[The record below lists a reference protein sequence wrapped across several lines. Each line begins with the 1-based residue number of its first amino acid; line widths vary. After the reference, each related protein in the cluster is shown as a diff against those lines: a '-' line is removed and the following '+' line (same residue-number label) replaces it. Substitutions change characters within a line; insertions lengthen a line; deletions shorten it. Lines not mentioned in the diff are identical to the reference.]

1 MKTINVGE
9 VAVFD
14 HVEPN
19 KEQALKILEE
29 AAEVFGAWQEWDRK
43 EMFYGDTRNSVINEI
58 ADVIQACANLVSSLE
73 LRDLTS
79 AMGHCEQRNIER
91 GRITPEPLDTDGV
104 PIKIG
109 DKLYFVGGDD
119 TPLKCVGFHSDGDVI
134 FTDWEETG
142 TFAYENATVFTHKK
156 PDSWEQW
163 EADGKKSG
171 AEYWS
176 CEDEHLCIEC
186 EHGFVQTSK
195 TCTVNKYID
204 LIRRAKALAGVDD
217 ESL

>member
-1 MKTINVGE
+1 MKTINVGK

-58 ADVIQACANLVSSLE
+58 ADVIQACANLVYSLD

-119 TPLKCVGFHSDGDVI
+119 TLLKCVGFHPDGDVI

-142 TFAYENATVFTHKK
+142 TMAYENATAFTHKK
-156 PDSWEQW
+156 PDSWEQLEKDMSAGAYDYCATLLGIDTRKTLTSEDN
-163 EADGKKSG
+163 EAF
-171 AEYWS
+171 AE
-176 CEDEHLCIEC
+176 DI
-186 EHGFVQTSK
+186 
-195 TCTVNKYID
+195 
-204 LIRRAKALAGVDD
+204 IRRAKALAGFDD
-217 ESL
+217 ERL